1 MPTILLIGATGTV
14 GRQLVSDLLPTNTK
28 IRALLRNPDSA
39 NLPPAIEKFR
49 GDLTVPDSLVP
60 ALKNT
65 DAVFLVWTAPP
76 ATAPAVIDRIA
87 QNTQRLV
94 FLTAPHQTP
103 HPFFQQPNALSAMLS
118 SIERHIESTPL
129 QSTFLRPGM
138 FAANCIDWWAPTF
151 RNNDVI
157 RWPLLQAP
165 TAPIDTRDIAA
176 VAARILTDPQHKRTR
191 NPTSP
196 KTTSSPAPN
205 PSPNSSNSKSSPT
218 QFTAPSA
225 TKTSPPAK
233 PAASSPQHFLPPR
246 STCSSTPGP
255 PPWANPPTSP
265 LPSPTSSTAPPTP
278 SAPGPNTTPPPSSQ
292 HPPAKSPLTQKRKS
306 PTAKR

>member
-14 GRQLVSDLLPTNTK
+14 GRQLVSELLPTNTK

-49 GDLTVPDSLVP
+49 GDLTAPDSLIP

-76 ATAPAVIDRIA
+76 ATATAVIDHIA
-87 QNTQRLV
+87 QHSSRLV

-118 SIERHIESTPL
+118 SIERHIESSSL
-129 QSTFLRPGM
+129 QYTFLRPGM
-138 FAANCIDWWAPTF
+138 FAANCINWWAPAF

-157 RWPLLQAP
+157 RWPLLQTP

-176 VAARILTDPQHKRTR
+176 VAARILTDPHPQSHAKNYVITGPESLTQLQQLQIIADTIHRPLRYEDLTADQAR
-191 NPTSP
+191 QVLV
-196 KTTSSPAPN
+196 
-205 PSPNSSNSKSSPT
+205 PS
-218 QFTAPSA
+218 F
-225 TKTSPPAK
+225 
-233 PAASSPQHFLPPR
+233 
-246 STCSSTPGP
+246 
-255 PPWANPPTSP
+255 P
-265 LPSPTSSTAPPTP
+265 LPVLNMLLAAWTAALGQSAYLTTTVADLLNRPALSFRAWAQQNAPAFQPDSTNPIAT
-278 SAPGPNTTPPPSSQ
+278 N
-292 HPPAKSPLTQKRKS
+292 R
-306 PTAKR
+306 

>member
-28 IRALLRNPDSA
+28 IRALLRNPDST

-49 GDLTVPDSLVP
+49 GDLTAPDSLIP
-60 ALKNT
+60 ALQNA

-76 ATAPAVIDRIA
+76 ATAPAVIDLIA

-118 SIERHIESTPL
+118 SIERHIESTSL

-176 VAARILTDPQHKRTR
+176 VAARLLTDSQTQTHPQSHVAKNYVITGPESLTQLQQLQIIADAIHRPLRHEDLSAGEARRVLAATFPPAALNMLLNAWTAALGQPAYVTTTVADLLNR
-191 NPTSP
+191 PAHTFRSWAQHNASAFLPTS
-196 KTTSSPAPN
+196 A
-205 PSPNSSNSKSSPT
+205 
-218 QFTAPSA
+218 
-225 TKTSPPAK
+225 
-233 PAASSPQHFLPPR
+233 
-246 STCSSTPGP
+246 G
-255 PPWANPPTSP
+255 
-265 LPSPTSSTAPPTP
+265 
-278 SAPGPNTTPPPSSQ
+278 
-292 HPPAKSPLTQKRKS
+292 
-306 PTAKR
+306 